1 MTKLETLHRQI
12 AKEQKRIEM
21 LKNTKSN
28 GDARWYDF
36 VNEETK
42 NAKIKIKELQKE
54 FDNEYNLQN
63 A

>member
-36 VNEETK
+36 VKKKKK

>member
-1 MTKLETLHRQI
+1 MTKLETLHGQI
-12 AKEQKRIEM
+12 AKEKIRIEM

-28 GDARWYDF
+28 GDAGWYDF
-36 VNEETK
+36 LSGETK
-42 NAKIKIKELQKE
+42 NAKIKIEELQKE